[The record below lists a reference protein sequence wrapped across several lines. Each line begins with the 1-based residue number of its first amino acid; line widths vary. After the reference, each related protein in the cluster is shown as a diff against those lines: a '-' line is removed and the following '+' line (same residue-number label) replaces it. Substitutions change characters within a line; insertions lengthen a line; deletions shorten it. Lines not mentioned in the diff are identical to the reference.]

1 MELRMEVKRA
11 EMELK
16 ERAKEL
22 KEKVK
27 KVDRGGWSCIIVRD
41 R

>member
-27 KVDRGGWSCIIVRD
+27 KVDRGGWSCIIVHD
-41 R
+41 